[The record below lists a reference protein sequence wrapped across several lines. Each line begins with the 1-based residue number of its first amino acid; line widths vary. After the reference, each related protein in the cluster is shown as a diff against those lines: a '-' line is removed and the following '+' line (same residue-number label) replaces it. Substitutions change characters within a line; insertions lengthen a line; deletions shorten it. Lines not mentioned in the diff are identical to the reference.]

1 MGTHSK
7 AGRTREHIF
16 FFERKPERLNFQR
29 MGDEVETF
37 AFQAEIAQLMSLI
50 INTFYSNKEIFLR
63 ELVSNSSDALDKIR
77 YESLTD
83 ASKLEGQNE
92 LFIKI
97 IPDSDAKTLTII
109 DSGIGMTKADM
120 INNLGTI
127 AKSGTKAFMEAL
139 SAGAD
144 ISMIGQ
150 FGVGFYSAYLVAD
163 KVTVTSKH
171 NDDEQYIWES
181 SAGGSFTIKMDNS
194 EPLGRGTKIVLHM
207 KEDQCEYLEE
217 KKVKEIIKKHSQFI
231 GYPISLMVE
240 KERDKEISDDEAEE
254 EKKDETEEEPKIED
268 VGEDEDADKEDK
280 DKKKKKTV
288 KEKYTE
294 NEELNKTKPIWTRSA
309 DDISNEEY
317 GEFYKSL
324 TNDWEEHLAV
334 KHFSVEGQLEFR
346 ALLFI
351 PKRAP
356 FDLFENKKGKNNIK
370 LYVRRVFIMDN
381 CEEVIPEYLNF
392 VKGIVDS
399 EDLPLNI
406 SRETLQQNK
415 ILKVIRKNLV
425 KKVMELIEEIGE
437 DKDNFKKFYEQ
448 FSKNIKLGIHEDS
461 TNRKKLAGFL
471 RYNTSASGDDLC
483 SLTDYVSRM
492 KENQKDIYYITGESK
507 EVVAASAFVERLKK
521 RGLEVV
527 YMTEP
532 IDEYVVQQLKEFDG
546 KDLVCVTKE
555 GLELPEDEEEKKK
568 FEEQKAKFEPLCKI
582 MKEILDTR
590 VEKVTVSNR
599 LVKSPCCI
607 VTSQYGWSANMERI
621 MKARALKDSSTMGY
635 MAAKKQL
642 EINPD
647 HKIVASLA
655 DRVEANKNDKAIKDL
670 VMLMFE
676 TSLLA
681 SGFSLEDP
689 MVHAQRI
696 HRMIKLGLGIDEDE
710 TEEAVADDMDMP
722 PLEGDAED
730 ASRME

>member
-1 MGTHSK
+1 MT
-7 AGRTREHIF
+7 E
-16 FFERKPERLNFQR
+16 
-29 MGDEVETF
+29 DVETF

-63 ELVSNSSDALDKIR
+63 ELISNSSDALDKIR

-83 ASKLEGQNE
+83 ASKLEGQKD

-97 IPDSDAKTLTII
+97 IPDNDAKTLTLI

-163 KVTVTSKH
+163 KVTVHSKH

-181 SAGGSFTIKMDNS
+181 SAGGSFTIKPDNG
-194 EPLGRGTKIVLHM
+194 EPLGRGTKIVLQM
-207 KEDQCEYLEE
+207 KEDQAEYLEE
-217 KKVKEIIKKHSQFI
+217 KKVKDIVKKHSQFI
-231 GYPISLMVE
+231 GYPIRLLVQKERE
-240 KERDKEISDDEAEE
+240 KEVSDDEADEEKKEGEE
-254 EKKDETEEEPKIED
+254 EKKEDEPKIED
-268 VGEDEDADKEDK
+268 VGSDDEADKDDK
-280 DKKKKKTV
+280 DKKKKKKI

-294 NEELNKTKPIWTRSA
+294 DEELNKTKPIWTRTP
-309 DDISNEEY
+309 DDISSEEY

-381 CEEVIPEYLNF
+381 CEELIPEYLNF
-392 VKGIVDS
+392 VKGVVDS

-406 SRETLQQNK
+406 SREMLQQNK

-425 KKVMELIEEIGE
+425 KKVLELIEELSE

-448 FSKNIKLGIHEDS
+448 FSKNLKLGIHEDS
-461 TNRKKLAGFL
+461 TNRKKLAGYL
-471 RYNTSASGDDLC
+471 RYYTSASGDELC
-483 SLTDYVSRM
+483 SLGDYVSRM

-546 KDLVCVTKE
+546 KNLVSVTKE

-568 FEEQKAKFEPLCKI
+568 READKEKFEPLCKV
-582 MKEILDTR
+582 MKDILDKK
-590 VEKVTVSNR
+590 VEKVVVSSR
-599 LVKSPCCI
+599 LVSSPCCI
-607 VTSQYGWSANMERI
+607 VTSQYGWTANMERI
-621 MKARALKDSSTMGY
+621 MKAQALRDTSTMGY
-635 MAAKKQL
+635 MAAKKHL

-647 HKIVASLA
+647 HSIVENLRQRAEA
-655 DRVEANKNDKAIKDL
+655 DKNDKSVKDL
-670 VMLMFE
+670 VLLLFE
-676 TSLLA
+676 TALLS

-689 MVHAQRI
+689 AVHAKRI
-696 HRMIKLGLGIDEDE
+696 HRMIKLGLGIDEEDDAG
-710 TEEAVADDMDMP
+710 EAGDVAADDSEMP

-730 ASRME
+730 ASRMEEVD